1 MDFEHLLIQYRTL
14 WQQEQGERD
23 EATYRAIV
31 EALEQDT
38 PLEELQAWAAS
49 QHLWVDKDTW
59 KIYHVFLDELGEV
72 ARTEAARASDMSSG
86 KWIGGTSRGRMPH
99 GMSSG

>member
-1 MDFEHLLIQYRTL
+1 MDFEQLLTQYRVL
-14 WQQEQGERD
+14 WRQEQGGRD

-49 QHLWVDKDTW
+49 QHLLVDKDTW

-72 ARTEAARASDMSSG
+72 ARTEAARASDASCGEMD
-86 KWIGGTSRGRMPH
+86 WRYLEGTDAAWH
-99 GMSSG
+99 V

>member
-1 MDFEHLLIQYRTL
+1 MDFEHLLTQYRAL
-14 WQQEQGERD
+14 WQQEHGERD

-49 QHLWVDKDTW
+49 QHLSVDKDTW
-59 KIYHVFLDELGEV
+59 KIYHVFLDELSEV
-72 ARTEAARASDMSSG
+72 ERTEAARASDASSREMD
-86 KWIGGTSRGRMPH
+86 WRYLEGTDAAWH
-99 GMSSG
+99 V